1 MWFDI
6 INLYEQGLTE
16 CQIAARL
23 GISVYDV
30 AEVLDEYFSPDY
42 WYDEYDYYDEE
53 W

>member
-1 MWFDI
+1 MWYDI

-30 AEVLDEYFSPDY
+30 VEVLDDY
-42 WYDEYDYYDEE
+42 WYYEDDYYDEE

>member
-1 MWFDI
+1 MWFSI
-6 INLYEQGLTE
+6 IDLYEKGFTE

-30 AEVLDEYFSPDY
+30 AKALNEYFSSNY
-42 WYDEYDYYDEE
+42 WYDEDDYYDEE

>member
-16 CQIAARL
+16 CKIAARL

-30 AEVLDEYFSPDY
+30 AEVLDEYDY
-42 WYDEYDYYDEE
+42 WYYEDDYYDEE
-53 W
+53 ENF